1 MRVAA
6 ARPRHTSQGEE
17 KDKAANAEGDQAAGD
32 DSANQAKDGKAGAE
46 SSGQG
51 AEDEEPTALVEPDR
65 KTDRDR
71 WVFFLEP

>member
-32 DSANQAKDGKAGAE
+32 DNANQAKE
-46 SSGQG
+46 GQ
-51 AEDEEPTALVEPDR
+51 ADADKEEPTASVEPDR
-65 KTDRDR
+65 RSDRDR
-71 WVFFLEP
+71 RLFFLEP